1 MPHRQVHCDGAR
13 FHSTA
18 NVVRYGEKMN
28 FSSNVLYCHSASLPP
43 SLAGTNTGDHMY
55 VRASDACN
63 QLAITQPDPNDGV
76 TQAWSIRIDQVS
88 AVV

>member
-1 MPHRQVHCDGAR
+1 MPHRPLHCDGAR

-18 NVVRYGEKMN
+18 NVVRYGEEMN
-28 FSSNVLYCHSASLPP
+28 FSQMCCVLTPLP

-88 AVV
+88 AVVV

>member
-1 MPHRQVHCDGAR
+1 
-13 FHSTA
+13 
-18 NVVRYGEKMN
+18 
-28 FSSNVLYCHSASLPP
+28 
-43 SLAGTNTGDHMY
+43 MY

-88 AVV
+88 AVVV

>member
-1 MPHRQVHCDGAR
+1 
-13 FHSTA
+13 
-18 NVVRYGEKMN
+18 MN
-28 FSSNVLYCHSASLPP
+28 FSPMCSIVFSLRFPP
-43 SLAGTNTGDHMY
+43 SPLAGTNTGDHMY

-88 AVV
+88 AVVV